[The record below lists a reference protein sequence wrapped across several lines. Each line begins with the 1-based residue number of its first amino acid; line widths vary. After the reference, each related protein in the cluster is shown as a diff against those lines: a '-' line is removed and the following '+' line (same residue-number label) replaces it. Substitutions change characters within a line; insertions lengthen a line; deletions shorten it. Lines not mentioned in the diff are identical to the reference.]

1 MLIMPP
7 GHGQTLSRR
16 RPLAAR
22 EKWMLG
28 GVLAGVAVVAI
39 VLVISIG
46 TAAKSSAHGC
56 IYATLPGAV
65 GAQVVNQCGAGA
77 RETCQ
82 SVHAPGAFTQQAA
95 STVAGECRK
104 AGLPVG

>member
-7 GHGQTLSRR
+7 GHAHAVSRR
-16 RPLAAR
+16 RPLAMR

-28 GVLAGVAVVAI
+28 AVLVSVAVVAI

-46 TAAKSSAHGC
+46 TAGKSSAHGC
-56 IYATLPGAV
+56 IYATIPGAV

-82 SVHAPGAFTQQAA
+82 SVHTPGAFTPQAA
-95 STVAGECRK
+95 ATVATQCRK